1 MFFTVP
7 TLLTW
12 TRIIAIPLLVGVF
25 YALMLLG
32 FLIFLIV
39 VLAAA

>member
-25 YALMLLG
+25 YLG
-32 FLIFLIV
+32 WSTGCRT
-39 VLAAA
+39 